1 MLEHSLKEYAPSGMA
16 LIPALSWGSHIGQF
30 YRVATDLRDVL
41 VPYFRAG
48 LENNERC
55 LWVTDAP
62 FGLDDARAALRTA
75 VPDLDWRERR
85 GQIEIQDT
93 RTFYDPDQPL
103 QSEAIVSGL
112 LQREQKA
119 LAAGYRGL
127 RTNGNCGWADKA
139 RWNRIVDYESHVNR
153 TVPGRRLI
161 CMCSYC
167 HDRIGHAE
175 VSDIIERH
183 HFILRQPGLD
193 GGEARLANDIAR
205 KLVGATIGSSYFD
218 FQPDLDAAQALSD
231 VPTILKTVCRVTGM
245 GFVAVARVTSER
257 WVCLAVHDGIGFG
270 LKPGDEL
277 PVATTLCHEVR
288 QARDAVV
295 INRVEQNAAYINHQA
310 PSMYGFQSYIS
321 MPIFLRDS
329 SFYGTLCAL
338 DPEPAKLHD
347 PAVIGTF
354 RTFADLIGFQLE
366 ASTSLATVKG
376 NLAEAIALNKLK
388 EQASSF
394 ENDGA

>member
-1 MLEHSLKEYAPSGMA
+1 MPEHPPQEYAPSGIA
-16 LIPALSWGSHIGQF
+16 LLPFLSWGNHIGQF
-30 YRVATDLRDVL
+30 YRGPADLRDLL

-62 FGLDDARAALRTA
+62 FGPDDARAALRAA
-75 VPDLDWRERR
+75 VPDLDGREHR

-93 RTFYDPDQPL
+93 RTFYDPNQPL
-103 QSEAIVSGL
+103 QSEAIVGGL
-112 LQREQKA
+112 LQREQQA

-127 RTNGNCGWADKA
+127 RTNGNCGWADQA
-139 RWNRIVDYESHVNR
+139 RWNSIVEYETQVHSA
-153 TVPGRRLI
+153 VPGRRLI

-175 VSDIIERH
+175 VNDIIERH
-183 HFILRQPGLD
+183 HFILRNPGVD
-193 GGEARLANDIAR
+193 GSRQTRLNLETVR
-205 KLVGATIGSSYFD
+205 KPISATNGGSHLD
-218 FQPDLDAAQALSD
+218 FQHDLNAAQAWSAA
-231 VPTILKTVCRVTGM
+231 PTILKTVCRVTGM
-245 GFVAVARVTSER
+245 GFVTVARVTSKR

-295 INRVEQNAAYINHQA
+295 INHRTEIAAYCNHDT

-321 MPIFLRDS
+321 VPICMRDG

-338 DPEPAKLHD
+338 DPEPAKLLE
-347 PAVIGTF
+347 PAVIGMF

-366 ASTSLATVKG
+366 AATRLATAEA
-376 NLAEAIALNKLK
+376 NLAEAIELNKL
-388 EQASSF
+388 QA
-394 ENDGA
+394 